1 MYDITNLA
9 TKSTLNSKIN
19 KVKGEISSVTNLAT
33 KTAIN
38 AVENKV
44 PSVPNLVKKTDYH
57 TKTHEIE
64 KKLTDHNHDK
74 YITTQEFNS

>member
-9 TKSTLNSKIN
+9 TKSSLNFKIN
-19 KVKGEISSVTNLAT
+19 EVKGEISSVTNLAI

-44 PSVPNLVKKTDYH
+44 PNVLNLVKK
-57 TKTHEIE
+57 
-64 KKLTDHNHDK
+64 N
-74 YITTQEFNS
+74 

>member
-9 TKSTLNSKIN
+9 TKSSLNFKIN
-19 KVKGEISSVTNLAT
+19 EVKGEISSVTNLAI

-44 PSVPNLVKKTDYH
+44 PNVLNLVKKTDYH
-57 TKTHEIE
+57 TKPNEIE
-64 KKLTDHNHDK
+64 KKLADHNHDK

>member
-9 TKSTLNSKIN
+9 TKSSLNFKIN
-19 KVKGEISSVTNLAT
+19 EVKGEISSVTNLAI

-44 PSVPNLVKKTDYH
+44 PNVPNLVKK
-57 TKTHEIE
+57 
-64 KKLTDHNHDK
+64 N
-74 YITTQEFNS
+74 